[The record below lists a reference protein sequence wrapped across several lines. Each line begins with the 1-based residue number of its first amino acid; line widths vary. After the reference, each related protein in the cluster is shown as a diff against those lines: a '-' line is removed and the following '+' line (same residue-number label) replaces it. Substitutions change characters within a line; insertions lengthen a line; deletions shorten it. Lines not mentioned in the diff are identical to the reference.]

1 MAVLAITSAYIYA
14 GPIDVTG
21 AAEEMT
27 CRAEAETRESTTLR
41 SAQTGWRSHRNT
53 LKTSTVATSGFW
65 SSDSAADLD
74 ASFFDNLGT
83 ANQVITCGMIE
94 TEGELA
100 HFMRHMTTEYVQPE
114 GSVGDLAKFRLNSVG
129 SDGAYGQIRG
139 KLFKEYGSGA
149 VTSSTGAI
157 GTGIQLGAVGAAQ
170 SLYGALHLFGTAG
183 TNVTV
188 IVQSDDNG
196 SFSSPTTR
204 ATFNGGAI
212 TAVGGYWLTPV
223 AGAITDDYW
232 RLNVSSISGNWIIGG
247 ALGIR

>member
-1 MAVLAITSAYIYA
+1 MGVLAITSAFIYA

-21 AAEEMT
+21 AADDMT

-41 SAQTGWRSHRNT
+41 SGGWRTHRNT
-53 LKTSTVATSGFW
+53 LKTSTVSTGGFW

-74 ASFFDNLGT
+74 ASFFDNLGVG
-83 ANQVITCGMIE
+83 NQVITCGMIE

-129 SDGAYGQIRG
+129 SDGQIGQIRG

-157 GTGIQLGAVGAAQ
+157 GTGIELGAVGAAQ
-170 SLYGALHLFGTAG
+170 FLYGALHLFGTAG
-183 TNVTV
+183 TSITV
-188 IVQSDDNG
+188 IAESDDNSG
-196 SFSSPTTR
+196 FSSATTR
-204 ATFNGGAI
+204 GTFNGGSI
-212 TAVGGYWLTPV
+212 TAVGGFWLTPV
-223 AGAITDDYW
+223 AGEILDTWW
-232 RLNVSSISGNWIIGG
+232 RLRVTAISGNWIIGG

>member
-1 MAVLAITSAYIYA
+1 MGVLAITSAFIYA

-21 AAEEMT
+21 AAEELT
-27 CRAEAETRESTTLR
+27 CRAEAETRESTTMR
-41 SAQTGWRSHRNT
+41 SAGWRTHRNT
-53 LKTSTVATSGFW
+53 LKTSTVSTGGFW

-74 ASFFDNLGT
+74 PSFFDNLGVG
-83 ANQVITCGMIE
+83 NQVITCGMVE

-129 SDGAYGQIRG
+129 SDGQIGQIRG

-149 VTSSTGAI
+149 ATSSTGAI
-157 GTGIQLGAVGAAQ
+157 GTGIELGAVGAAQ
-170 SLYGALHLFGTAG
+170 FLYGALHLFGTAG
-183 TNVTV
+183 TSITV
-188 IVQSDDNG
+188 IVESDSSG
-196 SFSSPTTR
+196 AFSTPTTV
-204 ATFNGGAI
+204 ATFNGGSI

-223 AGAITDDYW
+223 AGAISDTFF
-232 RLNVSSISGNWIIGG
+232 RLNVSAISGNWVIGG